1 MIGLLMACMLVA
13 MNGWGQVVLSPE
25 NGAKDVC
32 IDTHLSLTFDKDVT
46 IGKKGKVKV
55 WDAETGKM
63 VDMLDL
69 SIPAGPTAS
78 QPNNPNAIY
87 TPTPYI
93 YKEGPRATN
102 RNTKAGTPSGAN
114 QWDRS
119 RYQWNIIGGF
129 SDAFHFYPIIVHG
142 KKATIYLHNNML
154 DYGKEYYV
162 TMDKGVIEGFEG
174 IKKGSWRFKIKA
186 PSKSPRGETLNSN
199 SSLSTLH
206 DSLSTLHASR
216 STLHA
221 SLSTLHVNPDKLIT
235 VAADGTGDFCTLQGA
250 LDYVPDFAKS
260 EAERWTIFVKNG
272 EYEEIVYARNKC
284 YVTIVGES
292 RDGVLVHYA
301 NNEVFNPHPADI
313 KTNELKGT
321 FPSRRAATSLD
332 NCHHLVLKNITF
344 QTDCKGQAEGLLL
357 NGSEN
362 YAENVR
368 IVGSGDALQVNGS
381 AYWMNCEIDGDADT
395 ILGRGPSFFN
405 HCTLKGS
412 FALMWIRNTEENH
425 GNVFVD
431 CTLVGKDNRT
441 SIARLPSNH
450 GKNYPHA
457 ECVLLNCTLVN
468 IVPMGYETVAEEA
481 RTAHLW
487 EFNSHD
493 EHGKPIDTSK
503 RHPFVK
509 QLDPIKDAEVIA
521 RYHDYRYVWQ
531 TRP

>member
-1 MIGLLMACMLVA
+1 MMNRKKLIGMLTAWCLLA
-13 MNGWGQVVLSPE
+13 MNGWAQNVVLSPA
-25 NGAKDVC
+25 NGETDVC
-32 IDTHLSLTFDKDVT
+32 IDTHLSLTFDTDVT
-46 IGKKGKVKV
+46 VGKKGKVKL
-55 WDAETGKM
+55 WDAETGKL

-69 SIPAGPTAS
+69 SIPAGPTES
-78 QPNNPNAIY
+78 QPNNPDAIY

-102 RNTKAGTPSGAN
+102 RNTVPGTPSGAN
-114 QWDRS
+114 RWDKS

-129 SDAFHFYPIIVHG
+129 SDAFHFYPIITKG
-142 KKATIYLHNNML
+142 RKATIYLHNNML
-154 DYGKEYYV
+154 DYDKEYYV
-162 TMDKGVIEGFEG
+162 TIDKGVIDGFAG
-174 IKKGSWRFKIKA
+174 IKGKNSWRFKT
-186 PSKSPRGETLNSN
+186 KSEERRTKNELSGWNDS
-199 SSLSTLH
+199 SSLTPHSTFN
-206 DSLSTLHASR
+206 S
-216 STLHA
+216 
-221 SLSTLHVNPDKLIT
+221 DKFIV

-250 LDYVPDFAKS
+250 LDHVPDFAKS
-260 EAERWTIFVKNG
+260 EQERWTIFVKNG
-272 EYEEIVYARNKC
+272 EYEEIVYARNKY

-292 RDGVLVHYA
+292 RDGVLIHYA

-332 NCHHLVLKNITF
+332 NCHHLILKNITF

-431 CTLVGKDNRT
+431 CTLVGKDNNT

-457 ECVLLNCTLVN
+457 ECVLINCTLVN
-468 IVPMGYETVAEEA
+468 IVPMGFERVAEEA

-493 EHGKPIDTSK
+493 ENGNLIDTSK

-509 QLDPIKDAEVIA
+509 QLHPILDADIIA
-521 RYHDYRYVWQ
+521 NYSDYRYVWKFLSF
-531 TRP
+531 